1 MILEAKNK
9 RDAERIKAKNEER
22 AQVEKLQAEIEKEKI
37 TKAQK
42 KVQERAAAMKVIQDN
57 QLEKAK
63 RMQDAANLKK
73 KDAEEIENYIK
84 HQLEV
89 EKRREE
95 AIAERGARIQKV
107 MDSMAE
113 VVNNKDKEM
122 QLKQDRDYIA
132 ACIAKD
138 E

>member
-1 MILEAKNK
+1 
-9 RDAERIKAKNEER
+9 
-22 AQVEKLQAEIEKEKI
+22 
-37 TKAQK
+37 
-42 KVQERAAAMKVIQDN
+42 MKVIQDN

-63 RMQDAANLKK
+63 RMQDAANLKR

-113 VVNNKDKEM
+113 VVNNKDREM
-122 QLKQDRDYIA
+122 QIKQDREYIE

-138 E
+138 D

>member
-1 MILEAKNK
+1 
-9 RDAERIKAKNEER
+9 
-22 AQVEKLQAEIEKEKI
+22 
-37 TKAQK
+37 
-42 KVQERAAAMKVIQDN
+42 MKVIQDN

-122 QLKQDRDYIA
+122 QMKQDREYIA

-138 E
+138 D